1 MLIIKINK
9 LKKYHLQ
16 IFGAIAWRNGIVVL
30 RRQISIRHVVS
41 SLKTSLNTNY
51 FQTHKIFYIFF
62 LLWNTSIYNSMFRTL
77 LIFPVQNYN
86 ADTLINKLKPF

>member
-62 LLWNTSIYNSMFRTL
+62 YFGILQYIIVCLELFSYFQCKITMQTL
-77 LIFPVQNYN
+77 
-86 ADTLINKLKPF
+86 